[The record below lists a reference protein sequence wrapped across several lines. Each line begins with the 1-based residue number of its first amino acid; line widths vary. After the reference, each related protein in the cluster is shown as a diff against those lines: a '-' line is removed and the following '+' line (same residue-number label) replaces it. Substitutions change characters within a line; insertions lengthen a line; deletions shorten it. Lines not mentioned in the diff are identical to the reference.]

1 MERTEELAFINNSVR
16 IWAAFR
22 TIFFRLERRT
32 NNSRLF
38 SNFALT
44 NSTNQEKLI
53 ISYIN

>member
-44 NSTNQEKLI
+44 NSAN
-53 ISYIN
+53 